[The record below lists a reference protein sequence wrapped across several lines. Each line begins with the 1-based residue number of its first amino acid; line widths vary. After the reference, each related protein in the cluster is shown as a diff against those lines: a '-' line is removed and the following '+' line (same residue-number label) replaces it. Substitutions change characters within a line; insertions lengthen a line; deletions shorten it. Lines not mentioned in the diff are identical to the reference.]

1 MHSENSINILPEPP
15 EELKSVSAELVNAMQ
30 KEITHNGPIP
40 FSRFMEIALY
50 EPGLGYYS
58 AGLKKFGKGG
68 DFVTAPQLGN
78 IFARC
83 LAKQVEQIGNKLA
96 IDNGDGYEIIEA
108 GAGTGMLAADLL
120 KALQDNCPPQRYRI
134 LERSAQLR
142 QEQKETLRELVHE
155 WMHRVSW
162 LDDLPE
168 QDRQREVLA
177 K

>member
-1 MHSENSINILPEPP
+1 MCSANTTNILPEPGQ
-15 EELKSVSAELVNAMQ
+15 ELKSVSDTLSRLIRT
-30 KEITHNGPIP
+30 EIEQDGPIS
-40 FSRFMEIALY
+40 FSRYMEMALY

-134 LERSAQLR
+134 LE
-142 QEQKETLRELVHE
+142 
-155 WMHRVSW
+155 
-162 LDDLPE
+162 
-168 QDRQREVLA
+168 
-177 K
+177 